1 MALDDAAMIAR
12 VREVMDAYSRQDFD
26 AVVALNHPDVVIVRA
41 GGLPR
46 IHGVK
51 ALREWMEPDAFD
63 SQAIEPLDFRV
74 NGNRVVARQ
83 RNRIRGAG
91 SGIDTDFYSWSVWTL
106 DDAGAVTRVELF
118 QEHEEDRAMD
128 AAGLGD

>member
-1 MALDDAAMIAR
+1 MALDDDAMIAR
-12 VREVMDAYSRQDFD
+12 VREVMDAYSRRDFD

-41 GGLPR
+41 GVLPP

-74 NGNRVVARQ
+74 HGNRVIARQ
-83 RNRIRGAG
+83 RSRIVGAG
-91 SGIDTDFYSWSVWTL
+91 SGIETDFYSWSVWTL
-106 DDAGAVTRVELF
+106 DDAGLVARLELF

-128 AAGLGD
+128 AAGLGG

>member
-26 AVVALNHPDVVIVRA
+26 TVVALNHPDVVIVRA

-74 NGNRVVARQ
+74 HGNRVIARQ
-83 RNRIRGAG
+83 RNRIVGAG
-91 SGIDTDFYSWSVWTL
+91 SRIETDFYSWSVWTL
-106 DDAGAVTRVELF
+106 DDAGLVVHLELF

-128 AAGLGD
+128 AAGLGK